1 MLVKATAPMAG
12 LMETERTA
20 AAEMVLAAQEAA
32 PTAVARLVATRA
44 AGEAEVVQEEA
55 GKAQAAWGAVEV
67 EATAP
72 VEREVVCEAEESK
85 GVAGMV
91 EAAKLEEKLEA
102 AKLEEKLE
110 GQAANS
116 AAKSCSRPS

>member
-12 LMETERTA
+12 LTETERTA

-55 GKAQAAWGAVEV
+55 GKAQAAWGVVEV

-72 VEREVVCEAEESK
+72 AGKAAVVAERP
-85 GVAGMV
+85 
-91 EAAKLEEKLEA
+91 AAVMGALPMAMLA
-102 AKLEEKLE
+102 
-110 GQAANS
+110 
-116 AAKSCSRPS
+116 RR

>member
-1 MLVKATAPMAG
+1 M
-12 LMETERTA
+12 
-20 AAEMVLAAQEAA
+20 
-32 PTAVARLVATRA
+32 AVANLEVAKEGATLVAGMVVA
-44 AGEAEVVQEEA
+44 AKEVVQEEA
-55 GKAQAAWGAVEV
+55 VKAQAAWGAVEV

>member
-1 MLVKATAPMAG
+1 MAG

-55 GKAQAAWGAVEV
+55 GKAQAAWGAVEA

-72 VEREVVCEAEESK
+72 GLVVEIKAVAEWAAAEAVREVME
-85 GVAGMV
+85 GVETVVV
-91 EAAKLEEKLEA
+91 E
-102 AKLEEKLE
+102 
-110 GQAANS
+110 
-116 AAKSCSRPS
+116 